1 MSKEDFYEEPVEKP
15 VVQTVQ
21 PLDEPVKKRKWSF
34 WGYGLL
40 FFTVFYVAL
49 MFILEAAIQPR
60 ESMTATIV
68 AYIIGI
74 IGLAIFA
81 GLVRDKSRV
90 LISIP
95 LLLII
100 VFGTGYLFNYV
111 AHAPVYN
118 PLAPVSER
126 TGTLLETFEALNDT
140 EIMNQLP
147 EEFPVDQIEFYS
159 QFAFVIDL
167 IIALPL
173 FIFGTLAL
181 TWFTQIFTQLPKIW
195 TIFSVLF
202 ALIFLLIGLVI
213 TPFIHLLFSSFLILG
228 SDLLPGALYIM
239 EGFTVF
245 QGGFADLTQEEINTA
260 VAAFYNASAYFQQAA
275 INLEGLQKAGIIGL
289 ASMIPVLGTVVSNLY
304 YFSLAALHLSS
315 GLGPFANGTFYIMTG
330 LEDAMEAMEGS
341 LPMPLSVDD
350 DTSTVRTSA
359 INDTLFNNAIQVVN
373 EGLLILGDSTTYIEQ
388 ALDDLENVSLEDIA
402 TNISSIPGVPPE
414 AIDPL
419 MENLEMVED
428 YLGMFEGGV
437 TVISA
442 LLDRPEV
449 TPGVESDYATLTHFL
464 YGAYN
469 LFKAGDSIAN
479 ITALGGTEGNFEASY
494 GNFSIVQDRL
504 NQPDII
510 EVATSDTPFLN
521 STVAF
526 VIDMVN
532 IGVPLCG
539 LGYSL
544 ATGFVDMDG
553 LLTAFDVGYENV
565 TNYDELISDV
575 DALRTVTSS
584 LATNATL
591 VDNQITIVE
600 QKAANNTYGELN
612 DIATS
617 FTQQLADFGFVQYV
631 QNANYVVNALYY
643 TFVGMA
649 ELSYVMANVTAIQA
663 DLVALDYAAVNASL
677 LNAENSLAN
686 AVGNLTFA
694 EGYMDDAVNI
704 GGMTQLSTSLAAIG
718 AISSGLTSIQT
729 NIDNLQI
736 YMSDPVANSALID
749 AELASLLS
757 NLADINSDL
766 QDITAQ

>member
-1 MSKEDFYEEPVEKP
+1 MSKEEFYEEPVEKP
-15 VVQTVQ
+15 VVQAVQ

-40 FFTVFYVAL
+40 FFTVFYIAL

-68 AYIIGI
+68 AYIVGI
-74 IGLAIFA
+74 LGLAIFA

-95 LLLII
+95 ILLII

-111 AHAPVYN
+111 AQAPVYN

-126 TGTLLETFEALNDT
+126 TGTLLDTFEALNDT

-147 EEFPVDQIEFYS
+147 EDFPVEQIEFYS

-202 ALIFLLIGLVI
+202 ALIFFLIGLVL

-228 SDLLPGALYIM
+228 SDLLPGALYVM
-239 EGFTVF
+239 EGFSVF
-245 QGGFADLTQEEINTA
+245 QNGFGNMTQEEINEA
-260 VAAFYNASAYFQQAA
+260 IAAFYTASAYFQQAA

-304 YFSLAALHLSS
+304 FFSLAALHLSS
-315 GLGPFANGTFYIMTG
+315 GLGPFANGTFHIMTG

-341 LPMPLSVDD
+341 FPMPLSVNEEG
-350 DTSTVRTSA
+350 STTVKSV
-359 INDTLFNNAIQVVN
+359 INDTLFNDAIEVVN
-373 EGLLILGDSTTYIEQ
+373 DGLLILGNSTDYIEQ
-388 ALDDLENVSLEDIA
+388 ALEDLKHVSLADIA
-402 TNISSIPGVPPE
+402 GNISTIPGVPAE

-419 MENLEMVED
+419 MENLELVEG

-437 TVISA
+437 TVINA
-442 LLDRPEV
+442 LLDKPEIS
-449 TPGVESDYATLTHFL
+449 PGIESNYATLSHFL

-469 LFKAGDSIAN
+469 LFKAGDNIAN
-479 ITALGGTEGNFEASY
+479 ITDFEGTEENFDYSY
-494 GNFSIVQDRL
+494 GNFSVVQNRL

-510 EVATSDTPFLN
+510 QVAESDTLFLN
-521 STVAF
+521 STVSF
-526 VIDMVN
+526 VLDMVN

-544 ATGFVDMDG
+544 AGGFVDMEG
-553 LLTAFDVGYENV
+553 LLSAFDVGYENV
-565 TNYDELISDV
+565 TNYGELISNI
-575 DALRTVTSS
+575 DAIRTTTSS
-584 LATNATL
+584 LAANATL
-591 VDNQITIVE
+591 VDNQITLVE
-600 QKAANNTYGELN
+600 TKAANNTYGELN
-612 DIATS
+612 DIAIS
-617 FTQQLADFGFVQYV
+617 FTEQLSAFAFIEYV
-631 QNANYVVNALYY
+631 QNANYIVNALYY

-649 ELSYVMANVTAIQA
+649 ELSYVMGNVTQIEAN
-663 DLVALDYAAVNASL
+663 LVALDYAAVNASL
-677 LNAENSLAN
+677 LNAENSLSN
-686 AVGNLTFA
+686 AISNLTLA
-694 EGYMDDAVNI
+694 EGYMDDAVNL

-718 AISSGLTSIQT
+718 AINSGLGSIQT
-729 NIDNLQI
+729 NIDNLQS
-736 YMSDPVANSALID
+736 YMSDPVGNSALID

-766 QDITAQ
+766 QDVTAQ